1 MDVVVTGKN
10 FADGMTATWTDAAGY
25 QSPAA
30 VSNRQDTNQL
40 RVRLTPGAQ
49 SGTGKLTIT
58 SAIGLKASKEV
69 TVR

>member
-1 MDVVVTGKN
+1 M
-10 FADGMTATWTDAAGY
+10 
-25 QSPAA
+25 
-30 VSNRQDTNQL
+30 
-40 RVRLTPGAQ
+40 TPGAK

>member
-40 RVRLTPGAQ
+40 RVRLTPGARPEP
-49 SGTGKLTIT
+49 
-58 SAIGLKASKEV
+58 AN
-69 TVR
+69 